1 MTDALTTDA
10 ISPSTL
16 SYQVVINERQL
27 IFAIFPVLLLLSWV
41 RTLQRITPF
50 SSLGAF
56 TALHSRHM
64 PYKLTRSCS
73 CSCPANCAVLL
84 GIVIVFYF
92 SISYW
97 HEHADDEEP
106 VERAERFNWRA
117 LPEFYGTAVY
127 SFEGIGLILPIQN
140 EMREPERFPRVLA
153 ACMLAILVLFLLLG
167 EIPTIAFGRI
177 TSGSMTAV
185 LRDYCEGWLVPAVRF
200 AK

>member
-1 MTDALTTDA
+1 VRPPLYTRYNTIGANPFVLF
-10 ISPSTL
+10 
-16 SYQVVINERQL
+16 SY
-27 IFAIFPVLLLLSWV
+27 
-41 RTLQRITPF
+41 
-50 SSLGAF
+50 
-56 TALHSRHM
+56 
-64 PYKLTRSCS
+64 
-73 CSCPANCAVLL
+73 PANCAVLL
-84 GIVIVFYF
+84 GIIIVFYF

-106 VERAERFNWRA
+106 VERAERFNWHA

-153 ACMLAILVLFLLLG
+153 VCMLAILVLFLLLG

-200 AK
+200 TNQCVLSRVDLMMPFLL